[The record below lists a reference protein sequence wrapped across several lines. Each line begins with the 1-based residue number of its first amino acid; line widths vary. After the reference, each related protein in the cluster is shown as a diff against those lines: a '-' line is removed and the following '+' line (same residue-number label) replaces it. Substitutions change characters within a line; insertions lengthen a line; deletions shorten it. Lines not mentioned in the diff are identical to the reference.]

1 MPARV
6 LRVLENCWP
15 SMLVVA
21 VALVTFGRSLSIYFL
36 ADDFGHAHYIQ
47 EIFNGDLNRLFTCL
61 TGNFMQVDTMAVYR
75 PWFFLTLLTDFALYR
90 GNATGWQVTNL
101 THYVVCCLFLYLLIR
116 ELTSYWGKKRSR
128 AAALFS
134 SLLFTASPLH
144 CESVSWMGGRTDVIC
159 LTYYLAA
166 LYCVARF
173 LKRRAATSWL
183 LLGLIGFFLAMFTKE
198 MAIGFPV
205 VASVM
210 ALLFAGSPGDF
221 DDLPE
226 SKAAGDSP
234 RQPVAVGVS
243 AGSAGGRAGHGLDA
257 MREPALQSGFLP
269 PSLGPV
275 AIPAGR
281 RGQIAAALAV
291 AVPAFAATAV
301 YMVIRFMALGTVSG
315 GYKGGLGEGQLESI
329 ISRFGDL
336 DTLVR
341 FAFPFNYSIFGGNVA
356 PVQYLG
362 LMYIAV
368 FSLLVTR
375 LLAGAWPRKWL
386 LFLACWLVTA
396 IAPIY
401 QLYGLGFDL
410 EGSRFFFFATAPL
423 AVLLPV
429 LLLSPLKRRSSAG
442 GEARDEIETPFSS
455 RLFAVSCLSLV
466 VLVLGN
472 MRIATR
478 NNTAWLEAGR
488 QSRAL
493 VEQLSGC
500 LSGIPEGKR
509 VALLGIPND
518 YAGAHIVLNGPT
530 LGYMLS
536 PPFTKADL
544 ASRLITFMPFSYGS
558 PEKINQ
564 IAFRSALADPDV
576 VGFYAWNRETRAL
589 VPLSIERSSQ
599 MSARKVAEPLD
610 VEGPPGSAGEPV
622 WLPWEPGSGL
632 SIKIAPLDVVPTSY
646 DYLEIEI
653 PREQAQGIRDGVFSL
668 SFAGRSFDTRVSY
681 TEPRGAGLAPDSPAT
696 LRVPVSSFWSWYTS
710 GKIESIAL
718 RFPRFSKLSPGN
730 MCLIPAERLEPVIE
744 VLDESGDRPGP
755 FGAYRVSHEG
765 DTRLRVRA
773 PSAAESIELLVGKC
787 NFLAES
793 LHGESF
799 GEEIG
804 SRQKAMGAE
813 AVFSL
818 PRESFVG
825 IGYYQIFARA
835 LDIDGGQIG
844 ELAGPLT
851 LELRY

>member
-1 MPARV
+1 MPEKV
-6 LRVLENCWP
+6 FRVLEKFWP
-15 SMLVVA
+15 AMLVVA
-21 VALVTFGRSLSIYFL
+21 VALFTFGRSLSVYFL

-47 EIFNGDLNRLFTCL
+47 EIFNGDLSRLFSCL

-90 GNATGWQVTNL
+90 SNATGWQVTNL
-101 THYVVCCLFLYLLIR
+101 AHYVLCCLFLYLLVR
-116 ELTSYWGKKRSR
+116 ELTSYWGKRRSR

-134 SLLFTASPLH
+134 SLLFAASPLH

-166 LYCVARF
+166 LYCMARF
-173 LKRRAATSWL
+173 LKRRTATIWL
-183 LLGLIGFFLAMFTKE
+183 LFGLVGFFLSIFTKE

-234 RQPVAVGVS
+234 RQPVAIGVS
-243 AGSAGGRAGHGLDA
+243 AGNTGPGLES
-257 MREPALQSGFLP
+257 MREPALQAAFS
-269 PSLGPV
+269 PSPLVPV
-275 AIPAGR
+275 AITPGR
-281 RGQIAAALAV
+281 RHHIAAALTV
-291 AVPAFAATAV
+291 AVPAFAGAAV
-301 YMVIRFMALGTVSG
+301 YMIIRFLALGTVSG

-329 ISRFGDL
+329 ISRFADFG
-336 DTLVR
+336 TLIRLV
-341 FAFPFNYSIFGGNVA
+341 FPFNYSIFGGAVT

-362 LMYIAV
+362 LLYIAV
-368 FSLLVTR
+368 LSLLVTR
-375 LLAGAWPRKWL
+375 LLAGSWPRKWM

-396 IAPIY
+396 VAPIY

-429 LLLSPLKRRSSAG
+429 LLLSPLKRRSASG
-442 GEARDEIETPFSS
+442 GETRDEIESPFSA
-455 RLFAVSCLSLV
+455 RLFAVSCFALV
-466 VLVLGN
+466 VLVLAN

-493 VEQLSGC
+493 VQQLSSC
-500 LSGIPEGKR
+500 LIGVPEGKR

-558 PEKINQ
+558 PERINQ

-576 VGFYAWNRETRAL
+576 VGFYAWNRETRTL
-589 VPLSIERSSQ
+589 VPLSLARSAG
-599 MSARKVAEPLD
+599 MIARKVAEPLE
-610 VEGPPGSAGEPV
+610 VKGPPGSAGGPI
-622 WLPWEPGSGL
+622 WQPWEPDGRL
-632 SIKIAPLDVVPTSY
+632 SIRVAPLDLVPTDY

-653 PREQAQGIRDGVFSL
+653 PREQALGIKDSEFSL
-668 SFAGRSFDTRVSY
+668 SFAGRSFNTRVSH
-681 TEPRGAGLAPDSPAT
+681 TEPRGAGPAL

-710 GKIESIAL
+710 GKIESIEL
-718 RFPRFSKLSPGN
+718 RFPPFSKLSPGN
-730 MCLIPAERLEPVIE
+730 LRLLPAERLEPSIE
-744 VLDESGDRPGP
+744 VLDESMGRPGP
-755 FGAYRVSHEG
+755 FGAFRVRPQG

-773 PSAAESIELLVGKC
+773 LTGAESIELLVGKC

-793 LHGESF
+793 LQGETL
-799 GEEIG
+799 GKGMG
-804 SRQKAMGAE
+804 STQKAIGRE

-818 PRESFVG
+818 PRESFGG

-835 LDIDGGQIG
+835 LDRDGVQIG

-851 LELRY
+851 LELRH